1 MKTEFPEGKS
11 INTYYQS
18 QDYISHTGTAGN
30 LIQKIYL
37 LVRRQTLKRKLQL
50 LNSLKPPFKSV
61 ADIGCGTG
69 DFLKKM
75 SDSGWNISGVE
86 PSDIARASAERT
98 TGITI
103 GKDIRTLASSFGVI
117 TLWHVLEHLQ
127 DPLENIKKLS
137 ANLHPGGTLLIA
149 VPNHKSWD
157 SYHYGKYWAALDV
170 PRHLWHFSQTAITRL
185 AEKSG
190 LRVTQTLPMYYD
202 SYYVSMLSESYKNG
216 RKRPILDLL
225 NGVWYGFHSN
235 LGAKKSKEFSSL
247 IYILKK

>member
-1 MKTEFPEGKS
+1 MISVCPACDTPLEKGIIALDHSVSGESFQLLNCPSCHLMKTEFPEGKS

-75 SDSGWNISGVE
+75 SDSGWDISGVE

-103 GKDIRTLASSFGVI
+103 GKDIRTLATSFGVI
-117 TLWHVLEHLQ
+117 T
-127 DPLENIKKLS
+127 DR
-137 ANLHPGGTLLIA
+137 
-149 VPNHKSWD
+149 KS
-157 SYHYGKYWAALDV
+157 
-170 PRHLWHFSQTAITRL
+170 TRL
-185 AEKSG
+185 
-190 LRVTQTLPMYYD
+190 
-202 SYYVSMLSESYKNG
+202 N
-216 RKRPILDLL
+216 
-225 NGVWYGFHSN
+225 
-235 LGAKKSKEFSSL
+235 SSHT
-247 IYILKK
+247 